1 MPMFAMSLRFFLT
14 SLVVFTLATPSFA
27 ATRAELEDLKAKLQ
41 TEQEQKAALEKKVT
55 AAKGDLESSQKQLI
69 GLSKNLQGNEK
80 SLTTLEEKIT
90 KLQEDQAALTTKMQA
105 DYGSMGELIL
115 ALERIR
121 RMPTETLVIRPGAP
135 LETAESAILL
145 RSILPGI
152 NARAEA
158 MAIDIKKM
166 RDIQTALEDDRSKSK
181 KTADQLKTQ
190 QKELQAMLGKRESLF
205 KQTRTAYEDQAD
217 QVAKMA
223 MQAQSLEQ
231 LVSQVKEK
239 AVAGEPSRRLS
250 AFKVPGGSWRPPVQG
265 KLLVHFGEKDA
276 IGASSEG
283 LRITG
288 RSGALVTAPVAGVVR
303 YAGSFRNYGNIIIIE
318 HGGDLHS
325 LIGGLSRIDA
335 KVGQK
340 ISTGEPVGSLPTTG
354 TDGPPA
360 LYYELRHNGKPVDP
374 SAKFPDLS

>member
-1 MPMFAMSLRFFLT
+1 MAGLIGSPVYAST
-14 SLVVFTLATPSFA
+14 K
-27 ATRAELEDLKAKLQ
+27 AELAELKAKLQ
-41 TEQEQKAALEKKVT
+41 TEQEQKADLEKKVS
-55 AAKGDLESSQKQLI
+55 AAKGDLEASQKQLV
-69 GLSKNLQGNEK
+69 GLSQNLQGNEK
-80 SLTTLEEKIT
+80 TLTTLEEKID
-90 KLQEDQAALTTKMQA
+90 KLQMDQAALTTKMQA

-121 RMPTETLVIRPGAP
+121 RMPTETLIIRPGAP

-158 MAIDIKKM
+158 MAADIKKM

-181 KTADQLKTQ
+181 KTAEQLKSQ
-190 QKELQAMLGKRESLF
+190 QKEIQAMLGKRESLF

-239 AVAGEPSRRLS
+239 AVPGEPSRRLS
-250 AFKVPGGSWRPPVQG
+250 DFKVPGGSWRPPVQG
-265 KLLVHFGEKDA
+265 KLLVRFGGKDA

-283 LRITG
+283 LRIAG

-340 ISTGEPVGSLPTTG
+340 ISAGEPVGSLPSTG